1 MKNVSHRV
9 EIFKPDKYYLV
20 YYENLLYLL
29 SSPFHCYYITKDK
42 GVRCSKFPETGDEEF
57 YTASYTGSWELEM
70 YFKRAAGQVALE
82 MNSFD
87 ELKETLNKLN
97 MARKLRK

>member
-1 MKNVSHRV
+1 MKNVSMRSK
-9 EIFKPDKYYLV
+9 IFKPNKYYLS
-20 YYENLLYLL
+20 YFESLLNFDN
-29 SSPFHCYYITKDK
+29 PFHCYYITKDK

-57 YTASYTGSWELEM
+57 YTASWLGDWELERN
-70 YFKRAAGQVALE
+70 YKYTKNQVVLE